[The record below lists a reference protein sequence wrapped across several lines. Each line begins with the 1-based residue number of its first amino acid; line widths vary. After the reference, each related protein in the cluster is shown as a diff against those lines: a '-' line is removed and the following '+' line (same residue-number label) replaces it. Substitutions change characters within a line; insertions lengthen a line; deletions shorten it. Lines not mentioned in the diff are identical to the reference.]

1 MGLSSS
7 GCWARPRNSIGRVG
21 CPTPSRST
29 CRYFGIN
36 PDQFEAMHLLGVLR
50 GQQGRYREALD
61 LIGAALTVRSDA
73 AEARQNYGLILHKM
87 TRHQEALAV
96 FDQLLAVRPD
106 AFEALGN
113 RGNVLCAL
121 GRHCDALVSY
131 DRALAIRPNYP
142 EALNNRGNA
151 LCVLGRYEEA
161 LASYSRALAYRPGDA
176 ETLHNRGNALRAL
189 KRYEEALASFDRALA
204 ASPDFA
210 DALSDRGGLLQELGR
225 HDEALACY
233 ETALAA
239 KPDHA
244 DAILGFAAILIAR
257 GQAGGAL
264 NMVIRALEIDETIE
278 CKTLFVECVK
288 DLEPAGDVGELK
300 RLVLRA
306 MLEPWTRPSTLS
318 AVCARL
324 IKIEGGIR
332 ESMARAACAW
342 PKLLPAGE
350 LLGPRGLERIS
361 GDRLLECLLVTT
373 PVTDIE
379 LERFLT
385 AVRCSM
391 LDAAEAAV
399 ASAAVDAAV
408 LSFCCALARQC
419 FINDYVF
426 ACADAELERARRL
439 GDKMVTALAAG
450 APLSALWPA
459 AVAAYFPLGE
469 LPGAQTLRAGDWPD
483 AVTGL
488 LVQQVEEPRR
498 VRECAAFIPR
508 LTAIADGASFE
519 VRRQYE
525 ENPYPRWVTM
535 GPPGR
540 RTTVGTYLQGLFPL
554 APIDGLDESRGVDIL
569 VAGCGT
575 GQHSI
580 GTAQQYLGS
589 RVLAI
594 DLSLAS
600 LCYAKFK
607 TDGFGRRQYRI
618 RASRYPGARIGRSDV
633 RSHRGK
639 RCAAPSRRPV
649 AGVAHAAI
657 ATPPQW
663 RHENW
668 ALQRAGT
675 PGHCGGAN
683 VHCGAGLSPDGG
695 GHSAMPSGADE
706 LCGWN
711 ATEEC
716 RCRRLLH
723 HQRLSRSVVS
733 CSGASFHAGRHQRL
747 SRRERF
753 DAAGLRPQR
762 SYPAAIPDEVPRR
775 PFDDGAWPLAGFR
788 KREPRNLPGDVPVL
802 GAKED
807 SAGRRSRPDGLEHLA
822 GGREVASGIVAPMA
836 VC

>member
-1 MGLSSS
+1 
-7 GCWARPRNSIGRVG
+7 
-21 CPTPSRST
+21 
-29 CRYFGIN
+29 
-36 PDQFEAMHLLGVLR
+36 
-50 GQQGRYREALD
+50 
-61 LIGAALTVRSDA
+61 
-73 AEARQNYGLILHKM
+73 M
-87 TRHQEALAV
+87 TRHEEALTV

-121 GRHCDALVSY
+121 GRHRDALVSY

-161 LASYSRALAYRPGDA
+161 LASYSRALAYRPGDPEA
-176 ETLHNRGNALRAL
+176 LHNRGNALRAL
-189 KRYEEALASFDRALA
+189 ERYEEALASFDRALA
-204 ASPDFA
+204 ARPDFA

-233 ETALAA
+233 DTVLAI

-244 DAILGFAAILIAR
+244 DAISSFAGILIAQ
-257 GQAGGAL
+257 GQAGRAL
-264 NMVIRALEIDETIE
+264 NAVIRALDIDETTE

-288 DLEPAGDVGELK
+288 GLEPAGDVGELK

-324 IKIEGGIR
+324 IKIDDGIR

-350 LLGPRGLERIS
+350 LLGPCGLERIS

-391 LDAAEAAV
+391 LEAAEAAS
-399 ASAAVDAAV
+399 ASDAVDAAV

-426 ACADAELERARRL
+426 TCTDAEFERARRL
-439 GDKMVTALAAG
+439 RDKMVTALAAG
-450 APLSALWPA
+450 APVSVLWPA

-469 LPGAQTLRAGDWPD
+469 LPGAPTLLAGDWPD
-483 AVTGL
+483 VLTGL
-488 LVQQVEEPRR
+488 LVQQVEEPRS
-498 VRECAAFIPR
+498 VRDRAAFIPR
-508 LTAIADGASFE
+508 LTAIADGASLE

-535 GPPGR
+535 APAGR
-540 RTTVGTYLQGLFPL
+540 RTTVGKYLQGLFPF
-554 APIDGLDESRGVDIL
+554 APIEGLDESRGVDIL

-580 GTAQQYLGS
+580 GTAQQYVGS

-600 LCYAKFK
+600 LCYAKYK
-607 TDGFGRRQYRI
+607 SEGFGVDNIEYAQADILELGSIDRMFDLIEASGVLHHLADPLLGWRMLLSRLRPNGVMRIGLYSELARRDILAARSFIAERGYRPTAADIRRCRQELMSFADGTPLKNVATGDFFTISGCRDLLFHAQEHRFTLPDIGAFLAENDLTLLGFDVGGRTRLQYRT
-618 RASRYPGARIGRSDV
+618 RFPGDRSMTELGLWHV
-633 RSHRGK
+633 FESEN
-639 RCAAPSRRPV
+639 PSTFLGMYQFWV
-649 AGVAHAAI
+649 
-657 ATPPQW
+657 QKK
-663 RHENW
+663 
-668 ALQRAGT
+668 
-675 PGHCGGAN
+675 
-683 VHCGAGLSPDGG
+683 
-695 GHSAMPSGADE
+695 
-706 LCGWN
+706 
-711 ATEEC
+711 
-716 RCRRLLH
+716 
-723 HQRLSRSVVS
+723 
-733 CSGASFHAGRHQRL
+733 
-747 SRRERF
+747 
-753 DAAGLRPQR
+753 LRP
-762 SYPAAIPDEVPRR
+762 AA
-775 PFDDGAWPLAGFR
+775 
-788 KREPRNLPGDVPVL
+788 
-802 GAKED
+802 
-807 SAGRRSRPDGLEHLA
+807 LE
-822 GGREVASGIVAPMA
+822 S
-836 VC
+836 